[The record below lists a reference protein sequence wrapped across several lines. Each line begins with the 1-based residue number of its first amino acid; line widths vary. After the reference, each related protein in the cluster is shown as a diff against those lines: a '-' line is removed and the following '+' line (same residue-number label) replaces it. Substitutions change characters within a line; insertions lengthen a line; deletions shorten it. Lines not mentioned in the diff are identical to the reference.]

1 MTKQILTDY
10 IDACELIKETE
21 QDIRKLR
28 KQEIVHD
35 KVSGSNPEFPYQ
47 SMNFNV
53 EGAVEISLDEKHLEK
68 EKELLKQRK
77 KRAEEIKLEV
87 ETWMNTIPLRMQR
100 IIRYK
105 IFEGKT
111 WEEVATQIG
120 KKATGESIKKE
131 YQRFMKEINV
141 CPECP
146 TCPDLKC

>member
-21 QDIRKLR
+21 RDIRKLR

-68 EKELLKQRK
+68 ENELLKQRK

-105 IFEGKT
+105 IFERDS
-111 WEEVATQIG
+111 WEKVAIKMGDNVT
-120 KKATGESIKKE
+120 ADSIRME
-131 YQRFMKEINV
+131 YYNFMK
-141 CPECP
+141 
-146 TCPDLKC
+146 KQK

>member
-21 QDIRKLR
+21 RDIRKLR

-105 IFEGKT
+105 IFERDS
-111 WEEVATQIG
+111 WERVAIKIG
-120 KKATGESIKKE
+120 NNVTADSVRME
-131 YQRFMKEINV
+131 YYNFMRKQ
-141 CPECP
+141 
-146 TCPDLKC
+146 K

>member
-1 MTKQILTDY
+1 MRLTKQILTDY

-21 QDIRKLR
+21 LDIRKLR

-105 IFEGKT
+105 VFERDS
-111 WEEVATQIG
+111 WENVAIKMGDNVT
-120 KKATGESIKKE
+120 ADSIRME
-131 YQRFMKEINV
+131 YYNFMK
-141 CPECP
+141 
-146 TCPDLKC
+146 KQK

>member
-21 QDIRKLR
+21 RDIRKLR

-87 ETWMNTIPLRMQR
+87 ETWMNTIPFRMQR

-105 IFEGKT
+105 IFERDS
-111 WEEVATQIG
+111 WEKVAIKMGDNVT
-120 KKATGESIKKE
+120 ADSIRME
-131 YQRFMKEINV
+131 YYNFMK
-141 CPECP
+141 
-146 TCPDLKC
+146 KQK

>member
-21 QDIRKLR
+21 RDIRKLR

-105 IFEGKT
+105 VFERASWDETAVKLGSDCS
-111 WEEVATQIG
+111 
-120 KKATGESIKKE
+120 GESIRKEFERFLEKK
-131 YQRFMKEINV
+131 
-141 CPECP
+141 
-146 TCPDLKC
+146 

>member
-28 KQEIVHD
+28 KQDIVHD

-105 IFEGKT
+105 IFERDS
-111 WEEVATQIG
+111 WEKVAIKMGDNVT
-120 KKATGESIKKE
+120 ADSIRME
-131 YQRFMKEINV
+131 YYNFMK
-141 CPECP
+141 
-146 TCPDLKC
+146 KQK

>member
-21 QDIRKLR
+21 RDIRKLR

-87 ETWMNTIPLRMQR
+87 ETWMNIIPLRMQR

-105 IFEGKT
+105 IFERDS
-111 WEEVATQIG
+111 WERVAIKMGDNVT
-120 KKATGESIKKE
+120 ADSIRME
-131 YQRFMKEINV
+131 YYNFMK
-141 CPECP
+141 
-146 TCPDLKC
+146 KQK

>member
-21 QDIRKLR
+21 RDIRKLR

-105 IFEGKT
+105 IFERDS
-111 WEEVATQIG
+111 WEKVAIKMGDNVT
-120 KKATGESIKKE
+120 ADSIRME
-131 YQRFMKEINV
+131 YYNFMK
-141 CPECP
+141 
-146 TCPDLKC
+146 KQK

>member
-21 QDIRKLR
+21 RDIRKLR

-105 IFEGKT
+105 VFERDS
-111 WEEVATQIG
+111 WEKVAIKMGDNVT
-120 KKATGESIKKE
+120 ADSIRME
-131 YQRFMKEINV
+131 YYNFMK
-141 CPECP
+141 
-146 TCPDLKC
+146 KQK

>member
-21 QDIRKLR
+21 RDIRKLR

-105 IFEGKT
+105 IFERDS
-111 WEEVATQIG
+111 WERVA
-120 KKATGESIKKE
+120 IKMGDNVTADSVRME
-131 YQRFMKEINV
+131 YYNFMRKQ
-141 CPECP
+141 
-146 TCPDLKC
+146 K

>member
-105 IFEGKT
+105 IFERDS
-111 WEEVATQIG
+111 WERVAIKIG
-120 KKATGESIKKE
+120 NNVTADSVRME
-131 YQRFMKEINV
+131 YYNFMRKQ
-141 CPECP
+141 
-146 TCPDLKC
+146 K

>member
-1 MTKQILTDY
+1 MRLTKQILTDY

-105 IFEGKT
+105 VFERDS
-111 WEEVATQIG
+111 WERVA
-120 KKATGESIKKE
+120 IKMGDNVTADSVRME
-131 YQRFMKEINV
+131 YYNFMRKQ
-141 CPECP
+141 
-146 TCPDLKC
+146 K

>member
-21 QDIRKLR
+21 LDIRKLR
-28 KQEIVHD
+28 KHEIVHD

-105 IFEGKT
+105 IFERDS
-111 WEEVATQIG
+111 WERVA
-120 KKATGESIKKE
+120 IKMGDNVTADSVRME
-131 YQRFMKEINV
+131 YYNFMRKQ
-141 CPECP
+141 
-146 TCPDLKC
+146 K

>member
-21 QDIRKLR
+21 RDIRKLR

-53 EGAVEISLDEKHLEK
+53 EGAVEISLDEKHMEK

-105 IFEGKT
+105 IFERDS
-111 WEEVATQIG
+111 WERVA
-120 KKATGESIKKE
+120 IKMGDNVTADSVRME
-131 YQRFMKEINV
+131 YYNFMRKQ
-141 CPECP
+141 
-146 TCPDLKC
+146 K